1 MRSFFHSLTL
11 FGHFRTVGVPIL
23 IRHLSAALF
32 TDKLRVM
39 AKKKNKNY
47 RHSTKFSKFV
57 AVCVVIFAIGY
68 YFYQNSPSF
77 KAKVDSVTQTV
88 TQKLYDSGLISASE
102 EKPVSSPAAAE
113 SNSSPNNKAEQPVK
127 KSEAAPKKETKAAPV
142 QKDGL
147 IKLSESLAFPVCPS
161 HTQDHQRRDYKNYSI
176 CYRESYEQAEW
187 SAYCLTE
194 EELVKNA
201 GRSDDFR
208 PDPQIKTGSASLADY
223 KGSGYDR
230 GHLSPAADFAF
241 DKDAMSE
248 TFYMSNM
255 SPQAGSF
262 NRGIWKDLESEVR
275 NWAKKFGRVYVISG
289 PVLEK
294 PASEYES
301 IGANKVSIPQ
311 YYYKVLMAPLY
322 KDEADRATP
331 EDSEKITAIGFIL
344 PNKKCTDSFYNYAV
358 SVDEVE
364 KRTGLNFFEGL
375 DDNLENKIEEVFDE
389 HLWK

>member
-1 MRSFFHSLTL
+1 MS
-11 FGHFRTVGVPIL
+11 
-23 IRHLSAALF
+23 
-32 TDKLRVM
+32 
-39 AKKKNKNY
+39 KKKNKHYKHN
-47 RHSTKFSKFV
+47 TKFSKFA

-68 YFYQNSPSF
+68 YFYQNSPAF
-77 KAKVDSVTQTV
+77 RAKVDSVTQTV
-88 TQKLYDSGLISASE
+88 TQKLYGSEPVPKTE
-102 EKPVSSPAAAE
+102 EKPVSFPSQPENA
-113 SNSSPNNKAEQPVK
+113 SSPEEKAAQMVQK
-127 KSEAAPKKETKAAPV
+127 TAASSEKETGAEGNGV
-142 QKDGL
+142 IL
-147 IKLSESLAFPVCPS
+147 LRESLAFPLCPA
-161 HTQDHQRRDYKNYSI
+161 HTSDHQRRDYKNYSI

-208 PDPQIKTGSASLADY
+208 PDPEIKTGSASLADY

-241 DKDAMSE
+241 DKEAMSE

-275 NWAKKFGRVYVISG
+275 TWAKKFGRVYVISG

-311 YYYKVLMAPLY
+311 YYYKVLLAPIY
-322 KDEADRATP
+322 KDEADRSTP
-331 EDSEKITAIGFIL
+331 EDAEEITAIGFIL

-364 KRTGLNFFEGL
+364 KRTGLNFFAGL
-375 DDNLENKIEEVFDE
+375 DDSLEDEIEEVFEE
-389 HLWK
+389 HFWK